1 MKAKILF
8 LFAMLLTVFSAEAKF
23 LFGDYGIKVTKPGD
37 FYEKYKYSSYFKD
50 TDSITITGPMNEAD
64 LRLLGK
70 LVCPAIFYLD
80 LSGAQIVDRTIP
92 ADAFNTKEIGQMN
105 YCNLV
110 SIKLP
115 DDLKVIENS
124 AFKSIHTLE
133 EINMPASLERVG
145 AHSFEN
151 CYSLRKI
158 TFDKSIC
165 EIGDSAFAN
174 TGIEQINLPEGL
186 QSIGVHAFLNT
197 RLKKV
202 AIPESCTDLAP
213 YAFEFNLFVEE
224 VKLPSSIDYI
234 PEGLFHTCPS
244 IAKLEIPK
252 GVSGVHP
259 FAFYGCSSLV
269 ELKLPSTLS
278 LLSMYAFF
286 GNKLETVYLPENVS
300 SLYAGALYGQNPV
313 KCLYVKAKTPFI
325 FNLVIGAYGTD
336 FFPIHV
342 SDENVPIYVPK
353 QYLDDFKTAITWEQ
367 FTNYIGIEDY
377 EFPSMGVNAVG
388 ADNKINI
395 YSSASGEVV
404 IEGYAGP
411 YSLFD
416 MQGALVGS
424 GRANGSVRM
433 KLSSGLY
440 IVTAGKTVKK
450 IKI

>member
-1 MKAKILF
+1 M
-8 LFAMLLTVFSAEAKF
+8 
-23 LFGDYGIKVTKPGD
+23 
-37 FYEKYKYSSYFKD
+37 
-50 TDSITITGPMNEAD
+50 
-64 LRLLGK
+64 
-70 LVCPAIFYLD
+70 
-80 LSGAQIVDRTIP
+80 
-92 ADAFNTKEIGQMN
+92 
-105 YCNLV
+105 
-110 SIKLP
+110 
-115 DDLKVIENS
+115 
-124 AFKSIHTLE
+124 
-133 EINMPASLERVG
+133 
-145 AHSFEN
+145 
-151 CYSLRKI
+151 
-158 TFDKSIC
+158 
-165 EIGDSAFAN
+165 
-174 TGIEQINLPEGL
+174 
-186 QSIGVHAFLNT
+186 
-197 RLKKV
+197 
-202 AIPESCTDLAP
+202 AIPESCTDIAP

-224 VKLPSSIDYI
+224 VKLPSTIDYI

-244 IAKLEIPK
+244 IAKLEIPE
-252 GVSGVHP
+252 GVAGVHP

-286 GNKLETVYLPENVS
+286 GNKLETVFLPESMS

-342 SDENVPIYVPK
+342 ADENVPIYVPK

-367 FTNYIGIEDY
+367 FTNYIGIEDD

-388 ADNKINI
+388 ADGNINI

-411 YSLFD
+411 YSIFD

-424 GRANGSVRM
+424 GRANGTVRM